1 MPTSPNHRQRT
12 VTSTEAIPSA
22 TALDS
27 IETDVPGGVRSPFG
41 AALAPTVGLGFESV
55 ATLVFQSLLLRRGAL
70 HLVHRQWPTSSSAE
84 DVVWPAVCSSSNRRL
99 SSDSSWVF
107 DRGEV
112 IVRLS
117 LSADG
122 MAEASFAATE
132 ADLLPG
138 SQAALLEMLPREDVM
153 GDFEPDEASVP
164 ITFWCWG
171 GMRCSTRR
179 KLLVQSWEEVDG
191 NYATTTRAQLQP
203 LFDDFRP
210 ARDGQ
215 LILWHGP
222 PGTGKT
228 HAIRAV
234 AHNWR
239 SWCDVH
245 YVTDPEVF
253 FGRPAGYM
261 RDVLLDNDDYEFEQR
276 DYADEAPGDDGRW
289 RLLVLEDTGE
299 LLNVD
304 AKLDVGQGLS
314 RLLNVVDGLLGQG
327 LRLLVLITTN
337 EPIARLH
344 PAVVRPGRCAAQVE
358 FPPLPVDEANAWL
371 REHNSARSLS
381 EPTSLAELYNLLAG
395 GQPPPT
401 SARRVGFA

>member
-1 MPTSPNHRQRT
+1 MTAATTHRQRSPT
-12 VTSTEAIPSA
+12 LPDTPPSA

-27 IETDVPGGVRSPFG
+27 IETDDSGRNRTPLGG
-41 AALAPTVGLGFESV
+41 ALRPTVGLGFESV
-55 ATLVFQSLLLRRGAL
+55 ATMVFQSLLLHRGAL
-70 HLVHRQWPTSSSAE
+70 HLVHRQWPTSARAA

-107 DRGEV
+107 DRGDV
-112 IVRLS
+112 IVRLF

-122 MAEASFAATE
+122 VAEASFAAT
-132 ADLLPG
+132 AVDLLAG
-138 SQAALLEMLPREDVM
+138 SEAALLEMLPREDVLR
-153 GDFEPDEASVP
+153 DFEPDEPSVP

-179 KLLVQSWEEVDG
+179 KLLVQSWEEIDD
-191 NYATTTRAQLQP
+191 NYATTTRALLQP

-228 HAIRAV
+228 HAIRAL
-234 AHNWR
+234 AHDWR

-253 FGRPAGYM
+253 FGQPAAYM

-276 DYADEAPGDDGRW
+276 DGTDEAPGPDARW

-358 FPPLPVDEANAWL
+358 FPPLPVHEANAWL
-371 REHNSARSLS
+371 QAHGAAPALGG
-381 EPTSLAELYNLLAG
+381 PTSLAELYNLLDG

-401 SARRVGFA
+401 SERRVGFA